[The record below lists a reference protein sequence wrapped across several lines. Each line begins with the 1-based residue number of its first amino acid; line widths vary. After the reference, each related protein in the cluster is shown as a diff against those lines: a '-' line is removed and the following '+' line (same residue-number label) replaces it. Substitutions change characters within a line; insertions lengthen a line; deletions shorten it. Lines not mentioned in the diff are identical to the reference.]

1 MRRASLLLIPVAL
14 LASACGSEPEP
25 APAAP
30 TPPTAEAFVQQVW
43 DGWTEADRAATCKD
57 YADNPQ
63 RTVDNTFP
71 ISSGIPT
78 EHVAALLQREC
89 KG

>member
-1 MRRASLLLIPVAL
+1 MRRASVLLIPVAL
-14 LASACGSEPEP
+14 LASACGSDPDP
-25 APAAP
+25 APAP
-30 TPPTAEAFVQQVW
+30 TPATAEEFVQQVW
-43 DGWTEADRAATCKD
+43 DSWTDTDRAATCKD

-78 EHVAALLQREC
+78 EHVAALLKREC